1 MKWLILTVGKSA
13 LPYAKAGR
21 DEYLER
27 LAHFAPVAKVTVKAS
42 NPARESAG
50 LLDLS
55 QGCLRVVLHERGTAP
70 TSRELAAKVDQWR
83 QSGRRIAVII
93 GGADGHD
100 PSLLD
105 AADFLWSLGPLT
117 LQHELAL
124 VVALEQLYRAHTI
137 LTGHP
142 YHRD

>member
-1 MKWLILTVGKSA
+1 MKWLLLTVGKSA

-21 DEYLER
+21 DEYLKR
-27 LAHFAPVAKVTVKAS
+27 LARFAPVTEATVKAS

-50 LLDLS
+50 LLELS
-55 QGCLRVVLHERGTAP
+55 EECFRVVLHERGTAP
-70 TSRELAAKVDQWR
+70 TSRQLAAKVDQWR
-83 QSGRRIAVII
+83 QSGSRVAVII

-100 PSLLD
+100 PSLLES
-105 AADFLWSLGPLT
+105 ADFLWSLGPLT

>member
-1 MKWLILTVGKSA
+1 MKYLILTVGKSA
-13 LPYAKAGR
+13 LPYAKEGR
-21 DEYLER
+21 DEYLTR
-27 LAHFAPVAKVTVKAS
+27 LAKFATVGKIAVKAS
-42 NPARESAG
+42 NPAREGAD
-50 LLDLS
+50 LLARS
-55 QGCLRVVLHERGTAP
+55 QGYFRVVLHERGAAL
-70 TSRELAAKVDQWR
+70 TSRQLAAKVDEWR
-83 QSGRRIAVII
+83 QTARPVAVLL

-100 PSLLD
+100 KPLIS

-137 LTGHP
+137 LSGHP

>member
-1 MKWLILTVGKSA
+1 MKWLLFTVGKPA

-21 DEYLER
+21 DEYFER
-27 LAHFAPVAKVTVKAS
+27 LTKFVPVEQVTIKATDRV
-42 NPARESAG
+42 RESAD
-50 LLDLS
+50 LLARS
-55 QGCLRVVLHERGTAP
+55 EGCFRIVLHERGTAL
-70 TSRELAAKVDQWR
+70 TSRALAAKVDEWR
-83 QSGRRIAVII
+83 LNSRRVAVIL

-100 PSLLD
+100 KPLLN

>member
-42 NPARESAG
+42 NPSRESAG

-55 QGCLRVVLHERGTAP
+55 EGCFRVVLHERGTAP
-70 TSRELAAKVDQWR
+70 TSRELATKVDQWR
-83 QSGRRIAVII
+83 QSGRRVAVII

-100 PSLLD
+100 QSLLD
-105 AADFLWSLGPLT
+105 TADFLWSLGPLT

>member
-1 MKWLILTVGKSA
+1 VKWLILTVGKSA

-50 LLDLS
+50 LLELS
-55 QGCLRVVLHERGTAP
+55 EGCLRVVLHERGTAP

-83 QSGRRIAVII
+83 QSGRRVAVII

-100 PSLLD
+100 QSLLD
-105 AADFLWSLGPLT
+105 AADFLWSLSPLT

-137 LTGHP
+137 LSGHP

>member
-50 LLDLS
+50 LLELS
-55 QGCLRVVLHERGTAP
+55 EGCFRVVLHERGTAP

-83 QSGRRIAVII
+83 QSGRRVAVII

-100 PSLLD
+100 QSLLD